1 MRDHNENGLVKSSNQ
16 EASLALRTLLFFV
29 GLTLPAISFRTGAGG
44 VAAGFLGRVAP
55 VDMLVLLFIIILLFS
70 NKFKI
75 HHSMWL
81 YMFALILSL
90 IIGFA
95 HLICPVSDIGPI
107 LVAFSALCMALL
119 YWVLG
124 YSVGRSSALVRALIL
139 GIALGAAWEFLVVAH
154 DFFFS
159 PQWFAGRRS
168 GFVRGTFRKSGQ
180 LGNYGFTTAG
190 ILLAMG
196 WATFPRRSERV
207 CIYLA
212 GIICI
217 FFSVAATRRSAIIAV
232 ALWLMFFLVV
242 GLRHALTRH
251 YISVLAVVIILI
263 GFFIVF
269 YSEFSGTF
277 VAQRFSQGLDKL
289 STGETL
295 ILTQP
300 LQALDRIG
308 EWFPFGVG
316 VGRGKNITG
325 RHEFHNG
332 HLALII
338 EMGVLGI
345 LAFYWLLWIP
355 LFRRVDG
362 KGLQATIVKTLVISF
377 ILAAMA
383 FMVHNRLHRDRQFM
397 LFLGLASSYCVGAT
411 GNRKST
417 CKLSSQDSIPVTRES
432 DEEHNN
438 VS

>member
-1 MRDHNENGLVKSSNQ
+1 
-16 EASLALRTLLFFV
+16 
-29 GLTLPAISFRTGAGG
+29 
-44 VAAGFLGRVAP
+44 
-55 VDMLVLLFIIILLFS
+55 
-70 NKFKI
+70 
-75 HHSMWL
+75 
-81 YMFALILSL
+81 
-90 IIGFA
+90 
-95 HLICPVSDIGPI
+95 
-107 LVAFSALCMALL
+107 MALL

-124 YSVGRSSALVRALIL
+124 YNIARSPALVKALIL
-139 GIALGAAWEFLVVAH
+139 GIALGAAWEFFIVAH

-168 GFVRGTFRKSGQ
+168 GFVRGTFHKGAQ

-196 WATFPRRSERV
+196 WAAFPKKLERV
-207 CIYLA
+207 CILLA
-212 GIICI
+212 GIFCVFIT
-217 FFSVAATRRSAIIAV
+217 VAATRRSAIIAL
-232 ALWLMFFLVV
+232 ALWLVFFLII

-300 LQALDRIG
+300 LQALERIG
-308 EWFPFGVG
+308 EWFPFGIG
-316 VGRGKNITG
+316 VGRGPIITG
-325 RHEFHNG
+325 EHEFHSG
-332 HLALII
+332 HLAVII

-355 LFRRVDG
+355 LFRRAGG
-362 KGLQATIVKTLVISF
+362 KGLQAKIVKTLVISF

-397 LFLGLASSYCVGAT
+397 LFLGLASSYCVGT
-411 GNRKST
+411 MGIRKST
-417 CKLSSQDSIPVTRES
+417 YKHYSQASKQLNQNSIGEKKAV
-432 DEEHNN
+432 NAF
-438 VS
+438 